1 MAIRIRPFQNYE
13 EHDLINMYALEPE
26 LANEDQISTGSGDIG
41 VLVTISKADLD
52 NPTIMWEDKAYLGK
66 TKAKHLG
73 TTNLYPINPLQF
85 KPAKK
90 GDVFF
95 GVTLWQTCKYD
106 DNGEKLINKRDLL
119 GANHAVLPGQTVP
132 VLTRGWLDF
141 SLDCFEVDD
150 EANPG
155 INLNTKLTLATN
167 TAGKFAVAEE
177 GDEVIG
183 IVRAKGTSQ
192 NEEAQPYYRVQ
203 FGIK

>member
-13 EHDLINMYALEPE
+13 EHDLINMYALEPA
-26 LANEDQISTGSGDIG
+26 LANEDHLTSGDGDIG

-52 NPTIMWEDKAYLGK
+52 SPTITWEDNEYLGK
-66 TKAKHLG
+66 TKSKHLG
-73 TTNLYPINPLQF
+73 TTGLYPVNPLQF

-106 DNGEKLINKRDLL
+106 GNGEKLINRRDLL
-119 GANHAVLPGQTVP
+119 GANHAVIPGQTVP

-141 SLDCFEVDD
+141 IVDCFDVADP
-150 EANPG
+150 ANPG
-155 INLNTKLTLATN
+155 IEVGTKLTLSEEK
-167 TAGKFAVAEE
+167 AGKFAIAQD

-183 IVRAKGTSQ
+183 IVRAMGTSQ
-192 NEEAQPYYRVQ
+192 NEEALPYFRVQ